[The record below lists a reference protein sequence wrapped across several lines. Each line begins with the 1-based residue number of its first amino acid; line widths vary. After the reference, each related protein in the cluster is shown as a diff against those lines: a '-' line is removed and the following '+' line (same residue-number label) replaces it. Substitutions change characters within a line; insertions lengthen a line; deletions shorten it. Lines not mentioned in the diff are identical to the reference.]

1 MESIEAFNQRIAKA
15 SLDEHEKLHQT
26 LEKLRT
32 VAEEAKISSSEQ
44 GLQNLLDLL
53 KDFLQVMNEH
63 MEFEE
68 ADGFL
73 KPVIEMRPTL
83 SIQVEQIRSEH
94 DKVLQTIQELIRAFE
109 SPRNSTFWPRDVPQ
123 ATLDLVDEISNH
135 EERENTMV
143 LEVFCNDV
151 GTKD

>member
-1 MESIEAFNQRIAKA
+1 MESKETVHQAVAKL
-15 SLDEHEKLHQT
+15 SLEEHEKLHNT
-26 LEKLRT
+26 LDQVRA
-32 VAEEAKISSSEQ
+32 VAEEARISHSEQ
-44 GLQNLLDLL
+44 GLQKLLDLL
-53 KDFLQVMNEH
+53 KDFLVVMRTH

-73 KPVIEMRPTL
+73 KPVLEIRPTL

-109 SPRNSTFWPRDVPQ
+109 SPHHSTFWPRDVPE
-123 ATLDLVDEISNH
+123 ATLELIEEIDNH

-143 LEVFCNDV
+143 LEVFCHDV

>member
-1 MESIEAFNQRIAKA
+1 MQNYENRNQKIARV

-26 LEKLRT
+26 LEQVRI
-32 VAEEAKISSSEQ
+32 VAEDAKISNSEQ
-44 GLQNLLDLL
+44 GLQKLLDLL
-53 KDFLQVMNEH
+53 KNFLNVMREH

-83 SIQVEQIRSEH
+83 SPQVEQIRMEH
-94 DKVLQTIQELIRAFE
+94 DKVLQTIQEMIRAFE
-109 SPRNSTFWPRDVPQ
+109 NPRNSTFWPQDVPQ
-123 ATLDLVDEISNH
+123 ATLDLIEEITNH

-143 LEVFCNDV
+143 LDVFCHDV